1 MHRRDFLCT
10 TLAAAAMAPAAQ
22 AANIHSAAFGN
33 DLWQIDLDPATLRIT
48 VTPKG
53 QKTLIVSDGL
63 PARPVVDFVAAPNGM
78 TWTWPAAE
86 TRAKMQVECALS
98 GRDLE
103 LTFIAEN
110 PETLELLRQPAAA
123 MGRGLILPLAEGRY
137 APSDSADWHADLTN
151 AHNDINTTEDLTLP
165 LWGMDHGAFT
175 LHWLMINPFNNRLN
189 FTETSGGLDLK
200 LTHEFTKLSPQTPMT
215 MTLHLGD
222 TLLSGAQ
229 RYKQHLIDTGHYQ
242 TLADKIRVTPGTEK
256 LIGAPQIYL
265 WGNGLIGVPDVKDWA
280 GFVKTLRGNDAF
292 AVRLRSRF
300 EKEALAHLTALPAK
314 VPLYEQRIVVR
325 NVNEAIQ
332 SLARAEWQQEEIDHA
347 RLTGVHSELRQQFQ
361 TAFKASLAPDPA
373 SWGDGLSKRT
383 ITTLTKAGL
392 DRLWI
397 GLGDG
402 FEGGLWHPEVIK
414 TAADAG
420 YLIAPYDDYMGLI
433 PPGERPD
440 WATSHQGRTLYET
453 CPIILANGKPRKGF
467 MGTGFYANTLCVT
480 DSLKGRTTAL
490 KAAAGYNS
498 WFSDV
503 SGAGM
508 VFDDYR
514 PGHEMT
520 QAQHANANNAA
531 HRWWSETVQVPLGTE
546 VGNAITSQ
554 GVAFAQGTET
564 PVIGWGDPDLDKD
577 KSSPY
582 YTGNWFPP
590 EQPGKFFAPAKTKP
604 KYRALH
610 FAPGAV
616 VPLYQAVFHGSII
629 TSHHWTYD
637 NLKLSDVT
645 QDRELTQLLHN
656 VAPTYHLSAGS
667 LAERIPLI
675 QRQYGVFRKLHEA
688 LALQAL
694 TGFAYLSD
702 DKLIQRTTFADGSQV
717 MVNYD
722 DKARDVDGVPLIAK
736 GLRAVLADGTVVIYQ
751 SKTVSQ

>member
-1 MHRRDFLCT
+1 MRRRDFLCT
-10 TLAAAAMAPAAQ
+10 TLAAAALAPVAQ
-22 AANIHSAAFGN
+22 AANVRSLTF
-33 DLWQIDLDPATLRIT
+33 DSESWRVDVEPATLKIA
-48 VTPKG
+48 VTPKS
-53 QKTLIVSDGL
+53 QAPVVVSEGL
-63 PARPVVDFVAAPNGM
+63 PARQVADFVAAPNGG
-78 TWTWPAAE
+78 TWTWLADGERGPVRIKCVHE
-86 TRAKMQVECALS
+86 DREVN
-98 GRDLE
+98 
-103 LTFIAEN
+103 LTFTVEK

-137 APSDSADWHADLTN
+137 APADNAEWRADLTD
-151 AHNDINTTEDLTLP
+151 AHNDLNTTEDLTLP

-189 FTETSGGLDLK
+189 FTEAAGGLDLK
-200 LTHEFTKLSPQTPMT
+200 LTHEFTRLSPTTPIT
-215 MTLHLGD
+215 ILLHLGD

-229 RYKQHLIDTGHYQ
+229 RCKQILIDSGHYQ
-242 TLADKIRVTPGTEK
+242 TLTDKIRVTPGTEK

-265 WGNGLIGVPDVKDWA
+265 WGNGLIGVPDIKDWA
-280 GFVKTLRGNDAF
+280 GFMKALRGTDPF
-292 AVRLRSRF
+292 AVRMRGALDA
-300 EKEALAHLTALPAK
+300 EALKSLSALSAK
-314 VPLYEQRIVVR
+314 PPLYEQRVVVR
-325 NVNEAIQ
+325 TVNEALQ
-332 SLARAEWQQEEIDHA
+332 SLARAQWQTDEIDHG
-347 RLTGVHSELRQQFQ
+347 RLTGVYPELKQQFHA
-361 TAFKASLAPDPA
+361 TFKASLAPDPA
-373 SWGDGLSKRT
+373 TWGDGLSTRT
-383 ITTLTKAGL
+383 ITKLKTAGF

-440 WATSHQGRTLYET
+440 WATSHQGRRFYDT
-453 CPIILANGKPRKGF
+453 CPIILANGKPRGGF

-480 DSLKGRTTAL
+480 DSLRGRTKAL

-520 QAQHANANNAA
+520 QAQHANANNSA
-531 HRWWSETVQVPLGTE
+531 HRWWSETVQVPTGTE

-564 PVIGWGDPDLDKD
+564 PVIGWGDPDLATDQK
-577 KSSPY
+577 SPY

-590 EQPGKFFAPAKTKP
+590 EQPGKFFAPAKTKA
-604 KYRALH
+604 KYRTLH
-610 FAPGAV
+610 FAPDAV

-629 TSHHWTYD
+629 TTHHWTYD
-637 NLKLSDVT
+637 NLKLSDVA

-667 LAERIPLI
+667 LDERLPVI
-675 QRQYGVFRKLHEA
+675 QRQNGVFRKLHEA
-688 LALQAL
+688 LASQAL

-702 DKLIQRTTFADGSQV
+702 DKLIQRTTFADGSRI

-722 DKARDVDGVPLIAK
+722 AKPRQGDGVTLAAK
-736 GLRAVLADGTVVIYQ
+736 GLHAVLASGEVVSYVT
-751 SKTVSQ
+751 SPTS

>member
-1 MHRRDFLCT
+1 MRRRDFLCT
-10 TLAAAAMAPAAQ
+10 TLASVALAPLARAATTDVGF
-22 AANIHSAAFGN
+22 SN
-33 DLWQIDLDPATLRIT
+33 DDWQVRIDPATLEIS
-48 VTPKG
+48 VTPRN
-53 QKTLIVSDGL
+53 QPALVVSDGF
-63 PARPVVDFVAAPNGM
+63 PARAVADLKQTPD
-78 TWTWPAAE
+78 AAQWRWG
-86 TRAKMQVECALS
+86 TVRVTAALS
-98 GRDLE
+98 GRDLNLSFTVE
-103 LTFIAEN
+103 A
-110 PETLELLRQPAAA
+110 PETLELLRQPATA

-137 APSDSADWHADLTN
+137 APSDSPEWRADLLN

-175 LHWLMINPFNNRLN
+175 LHWLMINPFNNRLS
-189 FTETSGGLDLK
+189 FTEASGGLDMVLS
-200 LTHEFTKLSPQTPMT
+200 HEFTRLAPDTPMT

-229 RYKQHLIDTGHYQ
+229 RYKQHLIDSGQYQ
-242 TLADKIRVTPGTEK
+242 TLADKIRLTPGTEK

-265 WGNGLIGVPDVKDWA
+265 WGNGLIGVPDVRDWA
-280 GFVKTLRGNDAF
+280 VFMTTLRGSEPF
-292 AVRLRSRF
+292 ATRLRGALDA
-300 EKEALAHLTALPAK
+300 EARDQLKAFPAT
-314 VPLYEQRIVVR
+314 PAPYERRVVVR
-325 NVNEAIQ
+325 HVNQAVL
-332 SLARAEWQQEEIDHA
+332 SLARGAWQQEEIDLG
-347 RLTGVHSELRQQFQ
+347 RLTGIYPELRQQFLA
-361 TAFKASLAPDPA
+361 TFKASLTPDPA
-373 SWGDGLSKRT
+373 TWGEGLSKRA
-383 ITTLTKAGL
+383 ITALKEAGF

-402 FEGGLWHPEVIK
+402 FDGGLWHPEVVRA
-414 TAADAG
+414 AADAG
-420 YLIAPYDDYMGLI
+420 YLIAPYDDYMGVI
-433 PPGERPD
+433 APGDRPD
-440 WATSHQGRTLYET
+440 WATSQQGRKLYET

-480 DSLKGRTTAL
+480 DSLKGRVTAL

-503 SGAGM
+503 SATGM

-514 PGHEMT
+514 TGHEMT
-520 QAQHANANNAA
+520 QGQHAAANNAIQ
-531 HRWWSETVQVPLGTE
+531 RWWSETTQVPLGSE
-546 VGNAITSQ
+546 VGNAVTSQ
-554 GVAFAQGTET
+554 GIAFAQGTET
-564 PVIGWGDPDLDKD
+564 PVIGWGDPDLATDQ
-577 KSSPY
+577 SSPY

-604 KYRALH
+604 KYRTLH

-616 VPLYQAVFHGSII
+616 VPLYQAVFHGAII

-637 NLKLSDVT
+637 NLKLSDVA

-667 LAERIPLI
+667 LSERIPII

-717 MVNYD
+717 TVNYD
-722 DKARDVDGVPLIAK
+722 EKARDVDGVTLTAK
-736 GLRAVLADGTVVIYQ
+736 SLRAVLAGGEVVTYA
-751 SKTVSQ
+751 T

>member
-1 MHRRDFLCT
+1 MMRRRDFLCT
-10 TLAAAAMAPAAQ
+10 TLAAAAMTPAAQ
-22 AANIHSAAFGN
+22 AANIRSVAFGN
-33 DLWQIDLDPATLRIT
+33 DLWAIDLDPATLKIS

-53 QKTLIVSDGL
+53 QQALTVSDGL
-63 PARPVVDFVAAPNGM
+63 PARPVADFVSALNGM
-78 TWTWPAAE
+78 TWTWQANE
-86 TRAKMQVECALS
+86 TRGKVQVECALN
-98 GRDLE
+98 GHDLE
-103 LTFIAEN
+103 LTFIAEQ
-110 PETLELLRQPAAA
+110 PETLELLRQPATA

-137 APSDSADWHADLTN
+137 VPSDSPEWRADLTN

-165 LWGMDHGAFT
+165 LWGMDRGAFT

-189 FTETSGGLDLK
+189 FTEASGGLDLK
-200 LTHEFTKLSPQTPMT
+200 LTHEFTRLSPTTPMT

-229 RYKQHLIDTGHYQ
+229 RYKQHLIDSSQYQ

-265 WGNGLIGVPDVKDWA
+265 WGNGLIGVPDVKDWPE
-280 GFVKTLRGNDAF
+280 FLKTLRGNDPF
-292 AVRLRSRF
+292 AVRLR
-300 EKEALAHLTALPAK
+300 EALDAEALDQLKALPVSPA
-314 VPLYEQRIVVR
+314 PYEQRIVVR
-325 NVNEAIQ
+325 HVNQAVL
-332 SLARAEWQQEEIDHA
+332 SLARGEWQQEEIDHT
-347 RLTGVHSELRQQFQ
+347 RLTGIYPELRQQFQ
-361 TAFKASLAPDPA
+361 AAFKASLAPDPA
-373 SWGDGLSKRT
+373 TWGEGLSKRT
-383 ITTLTKAGL
+383 ITALKGGGF

-402 FEGGLWHPEVIK
+402 FEGGLWHPEVVSA
-414 TAADAG
+414 AADAG

-433 PPGERPD
+433 APGERPD
-440 WATSHQGRTLYET
+440 WATSQQGRKLFET
-453 CPIILANGKPRKGF
+453 CPIVLANGQPRKGF
-467 MGTGFYANTLCVT
+467 MGTGFYANTICVT
-480 DSLKGRTTAL
+480 GSLKARVTAL
-490 KAAAGYNS
+490 KKTAGYNS

-503 SGAGM
+503 SATGM

-520 QAQHANANNAA
+520 QSQHANANNVA
-531 HRWWSETVQVPLGTE
+531 HRWWSETVKVPLGSE
-546 VGNAITSQ
+546 VGNAVTSQ
-554 GVAFAQGTET
+554 GIAFAQGTET
-564 PVIGWGDPDLDKD
+564 PVIGWGDPDLATDQ
-577 KSSPY
+577 SSPY

-610 FAPGAV
+610 FAPGVV

-637 NLKLSDVT
+637 NLKLSDVA

-667 LAERIPLI
+667 LSERIPVI
-675 QRQYGVFRKLHEA
+675 QRQYAVFRRLHEA

-702 DKLIQRTTFADGSQV
+702 DKLIQRTTFADGSEIT
-717 MVNYD
+717 VNYD
-722 DKARDVDGVPLIAK
+722 DKAREVAGVMLTFK
-736 GLRAVLADGTVVIYQ
+736 GLRAVLPTGEVITYL
-751 SKTVSQ
+751 SKPAS